1 MTVRPDSPEAGL
13 SMIEVLVAVAVLGM
27 ALAPLVVVQGQIAR
41 THQRYEESYAR
52 TALQRNALAM
62 LQDMNPMQTPSGEI
76 ALDDENTLVW
86 TSRPL
91 SDVARGSDHP
101 IGDSAFDI
109 ALYSVDAQVIGPGR
123 GVRLRFSTER
133 VGWLRAEGV
142 ATDRDFGA
150 PEIDPDPSVAYVPP
164 VN

>member
-1 MTVRPDSPEAGL
+1 MIARSLSPEAGL
-13 SMIEVLVAVAVLGM
+13 SMVEVLVAVAVLGM

-52 TALQRNALAM
+52 TTLQRNALAM

-76 ALDDENTLVW
+76 ALDDENRLVW

-91 SDVARGSDHP
+91 TDVSRGSDHP
-101 IGDSAFDI
+101 VGDSAFDI
-109 ALYSVDAQVIGPGR
+109 ALYGVDAQIIGPDP

-133 VGWLRAEGV
+133 LGWSRAEGV

-150 PEIDPDPSVAYVPP
+150 PEMDPDPSVAYVPP

>member
-52 TALQRNALAM
+52 TTLQRNALAI

-76 ALDDENTLVW
+76 ALDDENMLVW

-91 SDVARGSDHP
+91 TDVSRGSDHP
-101 IGDSAFDI
+101 VGDSANRTHGVTFMCLAELPYAAFATSIRVELSPRNICWRAASMDRSRP
-109 ALYSVDAQVIGPGR
+109 LYP
-123 GVRLRFSTER
+123 
-133 VGWLRAEGV
+133 
-142 ATDRDFGA
+142 
-150 PEIDPDPSVAYVPP
+150 
-164 VN
+164 

>member
-1 MTVRPDSPEAGL
+1 MIARSHSPEAGL

-27 ALAPLVVVQGQIAR
+27 ALTPLVVVQGQIAR

-52 TALQRNALAM
+52 TTLQRNALAM

-76 ALDDENTLVW
+76 ALDDENRLVW

-91 SDVARGSDHP
+91 SAVSRGSDHP
-101 IGDSAFDI
+101 VGDSAFDI
-109 ALYSVDAQVIGPGR
+109 ALYGVDAQIIGPGA

-133 VGWLRAEGV
+133 VGWLRVEGV
-142 ATDRDFGA
+142 ATDRDYGA
-150 PEIDPDPSVAYVPP
+150 PERIRDPSVAYVPP
-164 VN
+164 GN

>member
-76 ALDDENTLVW
+76 ALDDENTLIW

-91 SDVARGSDHP
+91 SESTAR
-101 IGDSAFDI
+101 A
-109 ALYSVDAQVIGPGR
+109 
-123 GVRLRFSTER
+123 
-133 VGWLRAEGV
+133 
-142 ATDRDFGA
+142 
-150 PEIDPDPSVAYVPP
+150 
-164 VN
+164 